1 MGTSD
6 VTLYKYKDELKGF
19 DLSLRFKEW
28 IENTPL
34 FGAIKVHAGTGLII
48 ESLPHGLSLELN
60 RVAKIEKAEDLPIE
74 MIKEFF
80 INSPFYN
87 QIKQENESKI

>member
-1 MGTSD
+1 MKKD
-6 VTLYKYKDELKGF
+6 VENVPHAGI
-19 DLSLRFKEW
+19 LSAKSIGKEFKEW

-48 ESLPHGLSLELN
+48 ESLPHGLSLQLN
-60 RVAKIEKAEDLPIE
+60 GIGKIEKAEDLPIE

-87 QIKQENESKI
+87 QLKQENDSKI